1 MLDSV
6 SFLSKSEP
14 SDAIFRNPIVVT
26 PDTSAIAAI
35 ALMNDIDVAGL
46 SSTAAS
52 QLVRLQIQA
61 RASCVAIVETGHY
74 IGLLTAGD
82 VVRLCARRQ
91 DLEELPIGEATVANS
106 VTLRLADFTDLSIAI
121 DLLQRH
127 SLNHLPVVDD
137 RDRLVGILTSELLQY
152 RVAEALAA
160 QLWQSETEKAELL
173 ENSTLDIQESAQ
185 FLQTV
190 FDTFPLAVFWKDRS
204 SRFLGCN
211 QNFAH
216 HANLNSPTEILG
228 KNDFDL
234 PWGETEATAYRADD
248 RQVID
253 SGIAKL
259 GIIEAQTQADGTSI
273 WIETNK
279 LPLRNLH
286 GDTIGVLGTYQN
298 ITERKHTETELKR
311 LSERLSLSLK
321 SAAVGCWEWDI
332 VNDSLIWDDRT
343 YELYGIDRTVPTAAH
358 IFTYSNWSACLHP
371 EDRQAAEAKIG
382 QVLFCETEFE
392 LEYRVIHPDGNIK
405 FIKAYGLVQRDDR
418 DRPYRAI
425 GIHLDISAAKQ
436 NEAIRL
442 QTERTIA
449 QQVEREFVLREM
461 TQRIRRSLDLPTIF
475 ETAVQEVRQFLATD
489 RVGIFK
495 FDTDFNFDRGEFV
508 AEAVGDRFE
517 SILGAKIHDPGFGN
531 KLAWFY
537 QQDKINAVEDIH
549 AAGLLDC
556 EVRVLAQ
563 FQVRA
568 NLVIPLFNGPN
579 LWGLLCLH
587 HCAAPR
593 TWQENEI
600 NFIKHIAEQIG
611 IAIQQATL
619 YEKVQLELE
628 IRWRAEESI
637 ALKLRQ
643 QRTLGSIA
651 QQIRNSLNID
661 DILATAT
668 AQVKD
673 LMMVDRAIV
682 CQISPLDRKLRAVAE
697 VVAPT
702 HTPLVELHFEREPLS
717 NQEIEFYLLGQ
728 PRIVTDV
735 AQDIWSMRWPEWARM
750 AGAKSK
756 IVAPILLRSNDS
768 DTQYWLDPSDRVQLW
783 GTISVHTCSMPRD
796 WQDAEAQLLQQIAD
810 QLAIAIQQASLFEQ
824 LQRELT
830 EKQQAET
837 QLRQSNQQLAISNQ
851 ELARATRLKDE
862 FLANMSH
869 ELRTPLNAVLGMSE
883 GLHDEIFGSI
893 NDRQRSAIATISKSG
908 KQLLS
913 LIENIL
919 DLSTMAANNF
929 QLETTDVS
937 VANMSH
943 NSLLLVKEIALKK
956 QIKLR
961 LELPDYLKHTNI
973 QVDDRRFRQVLH
985 DLLSNAVKFT
995 PPGGRITLDVRLI
1008 QITTPLPDE
1017 RFKGTDP
1024 AFIPLLDRAFPPQQ
1038 PATTAVPWQIAFSV
1052 VDTGIGIKPEHLSQL
1067 FQPFV
1072 QIDSSLNRQYAGT
1085 GLGLALV
1092 KRIAEMHAGN
1102 VCVQSQVDLGS
1113 CFTVSMPFC
1122 PAGEP
1127 LGLAE
1132 PLPQQKPLDARIVP
1146 PVLLPQ
1152 SPPPVSDAL
1161 PSNAIKQH
1169 PVILIAEDNPANM
1182 ETMTGYLES
1191 RGYRPIEAENG
1202 VQAIELARSRQ
1213 PDIIL
1218 MDIQMPD
1225 LNGFEAIARLRQ
1237 IPECANIPIIALTA
1251 LASPPDRQKCLDA
1264 GADRYVT
1271 KPVKLSQLVATIDT
1285 LINSK

>member
-6 SFLSKSEP
+6 SFLAQSEP
-14 SDAIFRNPIVVT
+14 LAAIVRNPIVVN
-26 PDTSAIAAI
+26 PDIMAIEAI
-35 ALMNDIDVAGL
+35 SLMNDIDVVRL
-46 SSTAAS
+46 SATAPN

-61 RASCVAIVETGHY
+61 RASCVAIVENGHY
-74 IGLLTAGD
+74 IGLLTERD
-82 VVRLCARRQ
+82 VLRLCLQRR
-91 DLEELPIGEATVANS
+91 DLGDLTIGDAIVANP
-106 VTLRLADFTDLSIAI
+106 VTLRLAAFTDLSIAV

-127 SLNHLPVVDD
+127 HLRHLPVVDD
-137 RDRLVGILTSELLQY
+137 RHHLVGILTSDLLQY
-152 RVAEALAA
+152 QVAETLAA
-160 QLWQSETEKAELL
+160 KLGQSETAKAELL

-211 QNFAH
+211 QNFAR
-216 HANLNSPTEILG
+216 HANLNLPTEILG
-228 KNDFDL
+228 KTDFDL
-234 PWGETEATAYRADD
+234 PWGKTEATAYRTDD

-298 ITERKHTETELKR
+298 ITERKHTETELTR

-321 SAAVGCWEWDI
+321 SAAAGCWEWDI
-332 VNDSLIWDDRT
+332 VNDRLIWDDRT
-343 YELYGIDRTVPTAAH
+343 YELYGIDRTLLAADWF
-358 IFTYSNWSACLHP
+358 FTYATWIACIHP
-371 EDRQAAEAKIG
+371 EDRQAVEAKVG
-382 QVLFCETEFE
+382 QILFCETEFE
-392 LEYRVIHPDGNIK
+392 MEYRVIHPDGRIE
-405 FIKAYGLVQRDDR
+405 FIKSYGLVQRDDR
-418 DRPYRAI
+418 DRAKRAI
-425 GIHLDISAAKQ
+425 GINLDISAAKRD
-436 NEAIRL
+436 EAIRL
-442 QTERTIA
+442 QTESTMC
-449 QQVEREFVLREM
+449 QQAEREFVLREM
-461 TQRIRRSLDLPTIF
+461 TQRIRKSLDLPTIF
-475 ETAVQEVRQFLATD
+475 ETAVQEIRQFLATD

-495 FDTDFNFDRGEFV
+495 FDIDFNFDRGEFV

-568 NLVIPLFNGPN
+568 NLVVPLFNGPN
-579 LWGLLCLH
+579 LWGLLCIH
-587 HCAAPR
+587 HCATPR
-593 TWQENEI
+593 AWQENELT
-600 NFIKHIAEQIG
+600 FIKHIAEQIG

-682 CQISPLDRKLRAVAE
+682 CQISPIDLKLRAVAE
-697 VVAPT
+697 VVSPT
-702 HTPLVELHFEREPLS
+702 YTPLVELNWAREPLS
-717 NQEIEFYLLGQ
+717 SPEIEFYLQGQ
-728 PRIVTDV
+728 PRIVEDV
-735 AQDIWSMRWPEWARM
+735 TQDVWSMRWSEWARM

-783 GTISVHTCSMPRD
+783 GLIAVHTCSTQRD

-810 QLAIAIQQASLFEQ
+810 QLAIAIQQANLFEQ

-837 QLRQSNQQLAISNQ
+837 QLLQSNQQLAISNQ

-862 FLANMSH
+862 FLATMSH

-883 GLHDEIFGSI
+883 GLQDEIFGSV
-893 NDRQRSAIATISKSG
+893 NDRQRNAVATIYKSG

-929 QLETTDVS
+929 LLEITDVA
-937 VANMSH
+937 VADLCH
-943 NSLLLVKEIALKK
+943 TSLLLVKEIAVKK
-956 QIKLR
+956 QIR
-961 LELPDYLKHTNI
+961 LTAQLPDYLKYTNI
-973 QVDDRRFRQVLH
+973 QVDDRRFRQVLN
-985 DLLSNAVKFT
+985 DLLSNAIKFT
-995 PPGGRITLDVRLI
+995 PEGGRVTLDVRLV
-1008 QITTPLPDE
+1008 QITAPLPDS
-1017 RFKGTDP
+1017 RFEGLDP
-1024 AFIPLLDRAFPPQQ
+1024 ALIPLLDRAFPPQQ
-1038 PATTAVPWQIAFSV
+1038 PATAAIPWQIAFSI
-1052 VDTGIGIKPEHLSQL
+1052 VDTGIGIKPEHLSTL

-1092 KRIAEMHAGN
+1092 QRIIEMHEGR
-1102 VCVQSQVDLGS
+1102 VCIESQIDRGS
-1113 CFTVSMPFC
+1113 CFTVLVPFC
-1122 PAGEP
+1122 QSGELTIPPA
-1127 LGLAE
+1127 
-1132 PLPQQKPLDARIVP
+1132 I
-1146 PVLLPQ
+1146 
-1152 SPPPVSDAL
+1152 L
-1161 PSNAIKQH
+1161 PSFPPLSGNSLPSSAAKRQ
-1169 PVILIAEDNPANM
+1169 VVVLVAEDNQANM

-1191 RGYRPIEAENG
+1191 RGYRPLEAENG
-1202 VQAIELARSRQ
+1202 LQAIEIARSQR

-1225 LNGFEAIARLRQ
+1225 LNGFEAIGRLRQ
-1237 IPECANIPIIALTA
+1237 IPECAKMPIIALTA

-1271 KPVKLSQLVATIDT
+1271 KPVKLSQLVATIEALLHST
-1285 LINSK
+1285 EIGNRGAGN

>member
-6 SFLSKSEP
+6 SFLAKSEP
-14 SDAIFRNPIVVT
+14 SDAIVRNPIVVT
-26 PDTSAIAAI
+26 PDTRAIEAI

-46 SSTAAS
+46 SSTAPS

-61 RASCVAIVETGHY
+61 RASCVAIVDRGNY
-74 IGLLTAGD
+74 IGLLNARD
-82 VVRLCARRQ
+82 VMRLCVKRQ
-91 DLEELPIGEATVANS
+91 DLEELTIGDAIVANS
-106 VTLRLADFTDLSIAI
+106 VTLRLAAFTDLSIAI
-121 DLLQRH
+121 DLCQRYYL
-127 SLNHLPVVDD
+127 SHLPVVDD
-137 RDRLVGILTSELLQY
+137 RDRLVGILTSELLQHQ
-152 RVAEALAA
+152 VTQAL
-160 QLWQSETEKAELL
+160 
-173 ENSTLDIQESAQ
+173 
-185 FLQTV
+185 
-190 FDTFPLAVFWKDRS
+190 
-204 SRFLGCN
+204 
-211 QNFAH
+211 
-216 HANLNSPTEILG
+216 
-228 KNDFDL
+228 
-234 PWGETEATAYRADD
+234 GET
-248 RQVID
+248 
-253 SGIAKL
+253 
-259 GIIEAQTQADGTSI
+259 
-273 WIETNK
+273 
-279 LPLRNLH
+279 LRE
-286 GDTIGVLGTYQN
+286 LGTDRE
-298 ITERKHTETELKR
+298 IAERDRTETELKR

-321 SAAVGCWEWDI
+321 STSVGCWEWDI
-332 VNDSLIWDDRT
+332 INDALIWDDRT
-343 YELYGIDRTVPTAAH
+343 YELLCGIDRALPVAVGVGEASARAEAFASAKASPLENR
-358 IFTYSNWSACLHP
+358 ILTYSNWSACLHP

-405 FIKAYGLVQRDDR
+405 FIKAYGLVRRDER

-425 GIHLDISAAKQ
+425 GIHLDISAAKHD
-436 NEAIRL
+436 EAIRL
-442 QTERTIA
+442 QAERTIA
-449 QQVEREFVLREM
+449 RQIEREFVLREM
-461 TQRIRRSLDLPTIF
+461 TQRIRKSLDLPTIF
-475 ETAVQEVRQFLATD
+475 ETAVQEIRQFLATD

-508 AEAVGDRFE
+508 AEAVGERFE

-537 QQDKINAVEDIH
+537 QQDKVNAVEDIH

-587 HCAAPR
+587 HCAASH

-637 ALKLRQ
+637 ALQLRQ

-651 QQIRNSLNID
+651 QKIRNSLNID

-668 AQVKD
+668 TQVKD

-682 CQISPLDRKLRAVAE
+682 CQISPIDRKLRAVAE

-702 HTPLVELHFEREPLS
+702 HTPLLELTFEREPLS

-728 PRIVTDV
+728 PRLVVDV
-735 AQDIWSMRWPEWARM
+735 AQDVWSMRWPEWARM
-750 AGAKSK
+750 ARAKSK

-783 GTISVHTCSMPRD
+783 GIISVHTCSTQRD

-824 LQRELT
+824 LQQELA

-851 ELARATRLKDE
+851 ELARATQLKDE

-893 NDRQRSAIATISKSG
+893 NDRQRNAIATISKSG

-937 VANMSH
+937 IANLCH
-943 NSLLLVKEIALKK
+943 NSLLSIKKLALKK
-956 QIKLR
+956 QIQLR

-995 PPGGRITLDVRLI
+995 PQSGRITLDVRLI
-1008 QITTPLPDE
+1008 QITAPLPDE

-1038 PATTAVPWQIAFSV
+1038 PATTAVPWQIAFSI

-1092 KRIAEMHAGN
+1092 KQVVEMHTGS
-1102 VCVQSQVDLGS
+1102 VCVQSQIDLGS
-1113 CFTVSMPFC
+1113 CFTVLMPFI
-1122 PAGEP
+1122 PSGEP
-1127 LGLAE
+1127 LALAK

-1146 PVLLPQ
+1146 PVLSSL
-1152 SPPPVSDAL
+1152 SSPPVSDDL
-1161 PSNAIKQH
+1161 PANVIKQH
-1169 PVILIAEDNPANM
+1169 PTILIAEDNPANM

-1202 VQAIELARSRQ
+1202 LQAIELARSHQ

-1225 LNGFEAIARLRQ
+1225 LNGFEAIAHLRQ

-1264 GADRYVT
+1264 GADRYAT
-1271 KPVKLSQLVATIDT
+1271 KPVKLSQLVATIDL
-1285 LINSK
+1285 LINGK

>member
-6 SFLSKSEP
+6 SFLTKSEP

-26 PDTSAIAAI
+26 PDMSAISAI

-52 QLVRLQIQA
+52 QLVRLEIQA
-61 RASCVAIVETGHY
+61 RASCVAIVDRGHY

-91 DLEELPIGEATVANS
+91 DLEELPIREAMGANS
-106 VTLRLADFTDLSIAI
+106 VTLRLAAFTDLSIAI
-121 DLLQRH
+121 DLLQHH
-127 SLNHLPVVDD
+127 SLSHLPVVDD
-137 RDRLVGILTSELLQY
+137 RHRLVGILTSELLQY

-160 QLWQSETEKAELL
+160 QLRQSETAKAELL
-173 ENSTLDIQESAQ
+173 ANNTLDIQESAQ

-204 SRFLGCN
+204 SRYLGCN
-211 QNFAH
+211 QNFACY
-216 HANLNSPTEILG
+216 ANLNSPTEILG
-228 KNDFDL
+228 KTDFDL
-234 PWGETEATAYRADD
+234 PWDETEATAYRNDD

-259 GIIEAQTQADGTSI
+259 GIIETQTQADGTSI

-279 LPLRNLH
+279 VPLCNLH
-286 GDTIGVLGTYQN
+286 GDTIGVLGTYQD

-332 VNDSLIWDDRT
+332 VNDVLIWDDRT
-343 YELYGIDRTVPTAAH
+343 YELFGIDRTIPTAEATPTAAENR
-358 IFTYSNWSACLHP
+358 ILTYSNWSACLHP

-392 LEYRVIHPDGNIK
+392 LEYRVIHSDGNIK
-405 FIKAYGLVQRDDR
+405 FIKVYGLVQRDDR
-418 DRPYRAI
+418 DRPYRAV
-425 GIHLDISAAKQ
+425 GIHLDISAAKHD
-436 NEAIRL
+436 EAVRL

-449 QQVEREFVLREM
+449 QQAEREFVLREM

-495 FDTDFNFDRGEFV
+495 FDNDFNFDRGEFV

-568 NLVIPLFNGPN
+568 NLVVPLFNGPN
-579 LWGLLCLH
+579 LWGLVCIH
-587 HCAAPR
+587 HCATAR

-682 CQISPLDRKLRAVAE
+682 CQISPLDRKLRTVAE

-702 HTPLVELHFEREPLS
+702 HTPLVELSFEREPLS

-728 PRIVTDV
+728 PRIVADV
-735 AQDIWSMRWPEWARM
+735 AQDIWSLRWPEWARM

-756 IVAPILLRSNDS
+756 IVAPILLRNDS

-783 GTISVHTCSMPRD
+783 GLISVHTCSTQRD

-837 QLRQSNQQLAISNQ
+837 QLLQSNQ

-893 NDRQRSAIATISKSG
+893 TDRQRSAIATISKSG

-937 VANMSH
+937 VSNLCH

-956 QIKLR
+956 QIKLQ

-985 DLLSNAVKFT
+985 DLLGNAIKFT
-995 PPGGRITLDVRLI
+995 PPGGRITLDVRLV

-1017 RFKGTDP
+1017 RFKDTDP

-1038 PATTAVPWQIAFSV
+1038 PATTAVPWQIAFSI

-1092 KRIAEMHAGN
+1092 KRIIEMHAGS
-1102 VCVQSQVDLGS
+1102 VGVRSQVDLGS
-1113 CFTVSMPFC
+1113 CFTVSMPFF
-1122 PAGEP
+1122 PTGEP
-1127 LGLAE
+1127 L
-1132 PLPQQKPLDARIVP
+1132 VP
-1146 PVLLPQ
+1146 PVFLPQ
-1152 SPPPVSDAL
+1152 SPPPVSDVL
-1161 PSNAIKQH
+1161 PSNFLKQQ

-1202 VQAIELARSRQ
+1202 VRAIELARSHQ
-1213 PDIIL
+1213 PDLIL

-1237 IPECANIPIIALTA
+1237 MPECAKIPIIALTA

-1264 GADRYVT
+1264 GADRYLA
-1271 KPVKLSQLVATIDT
+1271 KPVKLSQLIATIDT
-1285 LINSK
+1285 LINGK

>member
-1 MLDSV
+1 MLDFV
-6 SFLSKSEP
+6 SFPSKSEP
-14 SDAIFRNPIVVT
+14 SDAIFRNPIVVI
-26 PDTSAIAAI
+26 PDTSAISAI

-61 RASCVAIVETGHY
+61 RASCVAIVDREHY

-82 VVRLCARRQ
+82 VVRLCARGQ
-91 DLEELPIGEATVANS
+91 DLSKLTIEEAIGATS
-106 VTLRLADFTDLSIAI
+106 VTLKLADFTDLSIAL
-121 DLLQRH
+121 DFLQRH
-127 SLNHLPVVDD
+127 SLSHLPVVDD
-137 RDRLVGILTSELLQY
+137 RDCLVGILTSELLQY
-152 RVAEALAA
+152 RVAETLAA
-160 QLWQSETEKAELL
+160 QLEQSEAEKAELL
-173 ENSTLDIQESAQ
+173 ENSTLDIQE
-185 FLQTV
+185 
-190 FDTFPLAVFWKDRS
+190 P
-204 SRFLGCN
+204 
-211 QNFAH
+211 
-216 HANLNSPTEILG
+216 
-228 KNDFDL
+228 
-234 PWGETEATAYRADD
+234 
-248 RQVID
+248 
-253 SGIAKL
+253 
-259 GIIEAQTQADGTSI
+259 
-273 WIETNK
+273 
-279 LPLRNLH
+279 
-286 GDTIGVLGTYQN
+286 
-298 ITERKHTETELKR
+298 ETELKR

-332 VNDSLIWDDRT
+332 VNDALIWDDRT
-343 YELYGIDRTVPTAAH
+343 YELFGIDRTVPTASAEVASSLKNR
-358 IFTYSNWSACLHP
+358 ILTYSNWSACLHP

-418 DRPYRAI
+418 DRPYRAV

-436 NEAIRL
+436 DEAIRL

-449 QQVEREFVLREM
+449 QQAEREFVLREM

-475 ETAVQEVRQFLATD
+475 ETAVQEIRQFLATD

-495 FDTDFNFDRGEFV
+495 FDIDFNFDRGEFV
-508 AEAVGDRFE
+508 AEAVADRFE

-568 NLVIPLFNGPN
+568 NLVVPLFNGPN

-587 HCAAPR
+587 HCATAR

-682 CQISPLDRKLRAVAE
+682 CQISSLDRKLRAVAE
-697 VVAPT
+697 VVAST
-702 HTPLVELHFEREPLS
+702 HTPLVDLHLEREPLS

-728 PRIVTDV
+728 PRIVADV
-735 AQDIWSMRWPEWARM
+735 AQDIWSLRWPEWTRM

-756 IVAPILLRSNDS
+756 IVAPILLRNDS

-837 QLRQSNQQLAISNQ
+837 QLLQSNQQLAISNQ

-893 NDRQRSAIATISKSG
+893 TDRQRSAISTISKSG

-937 VANMSH
+937 VASLCH

-995 PPGGRITLDVRLI
+995 PQGGRITLDVRLI

-1017 RFKGTDP
+1017 RFKSNP
-1024 AFIPLLDRAFPPQQ
+1024 AVIPLLDRAFPPQQ
-1038 PATTAVPWQIAFSV
+1038 PATAGVPWQIAFSV

-1092 KRIAEMHAGN
+1092 KRIAEMHGGS
-1102 VCVQSQVDLGS
+1102 VGVQSQVDLGS

-1122 PAGEP
+1122 PTSEP
-1127 LGLAE
+1127 S
-1132 PLPQQKPLDARIVP
+1132 VP
-1146 PVLLPQ
+1146 PGLLPQ

-1225 LNGFEAIARLRQ
+1225 LNGFEAIAHLRQ
-1237 IPECANIPIIALTA
+1237 IPECAKIPIIALTA